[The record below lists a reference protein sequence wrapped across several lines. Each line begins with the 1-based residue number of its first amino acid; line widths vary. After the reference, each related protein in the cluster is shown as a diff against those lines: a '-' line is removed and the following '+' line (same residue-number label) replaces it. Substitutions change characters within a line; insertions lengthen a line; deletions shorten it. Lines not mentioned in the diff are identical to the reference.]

1 MTSKLYSDQM
11 EKRNDFEALMPC
23 SGQYSLIK
31 DLRLNGWL
39 GVTMAVY
46 LLGPVLLRQH
56 PEWSLGLRCAIK
68 LAPLP
73 FILLYVR
80 SWTRFVRSLDE
91 LQRSVQVSAFLFA
104 SLSTAILGAFLH
116 TLAEQGVVIRG
127 LPLGLG
133 LGGLLF
139 WMAVFWPVGVAI
151 AKHRYK

>member
-1 MTSKLYSDQM
+1 M
-11 EKRNDFEALMPC
+11 EKRNDFEALVPC

-31 DLRLNGWL
+31 DLRLNAWL

-46 LLGPVLLRQH
+46 LLGPVFLRQH
-56 PEWSLGLRCAIK
+56 PEWGLGVRCAVK

-73 FILLYVR
+73 FMLLYMR

-104 SLSTAILGAFLH
+104 GLGTAILGAVMH
-116 TLAEQGVVIRG
+116 TLAAQGVVIRG
-127 LPLGLG
+127 LPLGIG

-139 WMAVFWPVGVAI
+139 WMALFWPVGLAI
-151 AKHRYK
+151 ARCRYK